1 MKRTRIFGI
10 LALIGMTVTAL
21 GQPVGVSP
29 SNQFPR
35 FTLADGQ
42 LDPDGFPISGAKL
55 CMLSKE
61 AICYQMPSETLS
73 GSEVKYEFGLEPH
86 AERLP
91 RSDDESWVFFTAMFS
106 GGGSGTL
113 TRFAVLRYSG
123 KAKTDKIVNLLPWV
137 GATNVSEWAMWTVKG
152 ASPYPVLVRADFV
165 WGKEET
171 HFGSHFYNVE
181 AWKFDPGS
189 DRYEKALEYKTS
201 RKYDGGDH
209 SPIRVL
215 APERARI
222 VRRLIAK

>member
-10 LALIGMTVTAL
+10 LALIGMPVVAL
-21 GQPVGVSP
+21 GQPVGAPP

-35 FTLADGQ
+35 FTLAEGQ
-42 LDPDGFPISGAKL
+42 MDSDGFPTSGAKL
-55 CMLSKE
+55 CTVSKE
-61 AICYQMPSETLS
+61 AVCYQMPSEIYS

-91 RSDDESWVFFTAMFS
+91 LSDGESWVFFSAMFS

-113 TRFAVLRYSG
+113 TRLAVLRYSG
-123 KAKTDKIVNLLPWV
+123 NSKTDKIVNLLPWV
-137 GATNVSEWAMWTVKG
+137 GTTNVSEWAMWTLKG
-152 ASPYPVLVRADFV
+152 ASAYPVFVRADFV
-165 WGKEET
+165 WGEGET
-171 HFGSHFYNVE
+171 HFGSHFFNIE
-181 AWKFDPGS
+181 AWRFDPGS
-189 DRYEKALEYKTS
+189 DRYVKALEYKTS

-215 APERARI
+215 APERAEI